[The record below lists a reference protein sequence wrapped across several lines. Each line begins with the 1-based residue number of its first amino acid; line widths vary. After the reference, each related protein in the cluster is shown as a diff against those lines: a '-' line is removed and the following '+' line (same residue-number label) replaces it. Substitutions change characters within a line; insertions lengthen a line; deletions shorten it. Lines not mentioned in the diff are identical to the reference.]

1 VPPPRPFRR
10 KSNEHQPPAERSQS
24 PDAAPRA
31 DHGRT
36 PHKTPAVT
44 PGLVAFD
51 HRVHAFRDGE
61 TVAVCGAGPRLSS
74 VGGGFLAGAAG
85 YCADCSAR

>member
-10 KSNEHQPPAERSQS
+10 NQRPAERSQD
-24 PDAAPRA
+24 PDAATRA
-31 DHGRT
+31 EQGQA
-36 PHKTPAVT
+36 PSGTPAVT

-61 TVAVCGAGPRLSS
+61 AVALCGAGPRLSR
-74 VGGGFLAGAAG
+74 VGGGFLAGADG